1 MASGTLTPRLDMKTP
16 GSGLCA
22 WRGPGM
28 FSVMSAYQKKSCSS
42 SGTLR
47 MTSTYIEVRRATSQ
61 FLDSRPMPISVPRM
75 VASTM
80 PMTATRSVF
89 SRPTRMARP

>member
-1 MASGTLTPRLDMKTP
+1 MATMATASPTSIQSSELPSSPGTFRPRLEMNTP

-28 FSVMSAYQKKSCSS
+28 FSVISAYQKNSCSS

-47 MTSTYIEVRRATSQ
+47 MTST
-61 FLDSRPMPISVPRM
+61 
-75 VASTM
+75 
-80 PMTATRSVF
+80 
-89 SRPTRMARP
+89 